1 MKRLIAYSSVSHLGF
16 CMLGLFALNS
26 LGVQGALVQMVS
38 HGLSTGGLF
47 AIVGMIYERYHTREI
62 AELGG
67 IARRTPRLA
76 AMAVLFA
83 LASIG
88 LPGLSGFVGELMVLL
103 GMFQRGWSETGPA
116 AWQFRVIAVAAV
128 SGVVLGAWYMLWLVE
143 RVLFG
148 PLREPTGGGHHVHV
162 PDLSLREGLALAP
175 LVVWMFWLGLAPD
188 YFLRRTEKASQQAIV
203 NLPASNSQPA
213 DLASAHPFDS
223 RP

>member
-1 MKRLIAYSSVSHLGF
+1 
-16 CMLGLFALNS
+16 
-26 LGVQGALVQMVS
+26 
-38 HGLSTGGLF
+38 
-47 AIVGMIYERYHTREI
+47 MIYERYHTREI

-103 GMFQRGWSETGPA
+103 GMFQRGWNEAGPL

-148 PLREPTGGGHHVHV
+148 PLREPAGGNHHDHV
-162 PDLSLREGLALAP
+162 ISDLSLREGLALAP
-175 LVVWMFWLGLAPD
+175 LVVWMFWIGLAPD
-188 YFLRRTEKASQQAIV
+188 YFLQRTNKAAEQALV
-203 NLPASNSQPA
+203 SVPASISQPA
-213 DLASAHPFDS
+213 DNTADLTFA
-223 RP
+223 RPRP